1 MLLGS
6 NYVVNV
12 DDHDDV
18 VDDVVDEGEGERIVN
33 DHLG

>member
-1 MLLGS
+1 MLQGS

-18 VDDVVDEGEGERIVN
+18 VDDVVYEGKGERIVN
-33 DHLG
+33 YHLG

>member
-18 VDDVVDEGEGERIVN
+18 VVDDVDDVVVQEA
-33 DHLG
+33 